1 MTRAHLRET
10 ALCALAVVVAAWPI
24 GTLLRDSSWTGPTLL
39 VVALVALLGA
49 GLRSLRVPAW
59 GVVLAQLVGVCL
71 AVCLLHDLGSGPAGL
86 PWTDVGDRLVD
97 RLEEAGRT
105 IRSYAAPAPPTRG
118 LVTLISLL
126 TGLVAILVD
135 HLVVARRAATVAGF
149 PLLVVYLVAV
159 VNTGVALPA
168 MYFLAL
174 ALLWLLLLVEQHGSQ
189 LRRWATLAAA
199 PSRGSGADDPATVVS
214 RFSRRSRLV
223 AVAVVLA
230 AAGIQALLPDI
241 QTRFLTEGL
250 GRQEQAGRGS
260 LSFTSDVDITRSLG
274 SRDPRPV
281 LTLRTSDGSEPP
293 PLAVTIAK
301 QYVDG
306 HWRMIP
312 TPPPSGQGQPA
323 PGRALGLPDGIAP
336 GLPHRAVTARVSD
349 NTVMRPPQLAAPVPA
364 LAVGT
369 DVPWRRD
376 ATTGLVS
383 VGRAAEDYTVSYAV
397 PTLTPEQLSRAAGG
411 SAAQQPYAT
420 SAFNDGDYLD
430 VDPASRELVDST
442 TREVLSSPDV
452 QRYGAADSAY
462 AKAMAIQ
469 QYLRSP
475 TFVYSLTLAPLTEE
489 ERQRGVEPDAVS
501 HFLRTRRGYCTQ
513 FSSAM
518 VMMARSQGIPAR
530 VVFGFLPGSLQPDGT
545 RIVRAADAHAWPELF
560 IDGAGWTRFEPTPGG
575 RSGLPPA
582 WATPPTAPTATAST
596 SAPTTTSSA
605 RPRPAETDTSTA
617 APTQPGLLD
626 RLRGW
631 FTPARIITLGLL
643 LLAAVALA
651 VTPLRAARVRRRR
664 LARAGSPAAAVE
676 SHWTTLAEQLRDLG
690 VGPPTGMTP
699 RTLTSHYDRYALL
712 PDDGKRALARVL
724 AAVERARYAPPG
736 ASASPRQVQADA
748 QVVRRSF
755 ARTRSWP
762 QRLRAALLPSAG
774 RGSTS

>member
-10 ALCALAVVVAAWPI
+10 ALSSLAVVVAAWPI
-24 GTLLRDSSWTGPTLL
+24 GTLLRDSSWTGPMLL
-39 VVALVALLGA
+39 VVGLVALVGA
-49 GLRSLRVPAW
+49 GLRSMRAPAW
-59 GVVLAQLVGVCL
+59 GVVLAQLLAVSL
-71 AVCLLHDLGSGPAGL
+71 AVCLLHDLGSGPGGL
-86 PWTDVGDRLVD
+86 PWTDVGSRLVD

-105 IRSYAAPAPPTRG
+105 IRSYAAPAPATRG

-149 PLLVVYLVAV
+149 PLLVVYLVSV
-159 VNTGVALPA
+159 VNTPVALPA
-168 MYFLAL
+168 VYFLPL

-199 PSRGSGADDPATVVS
+199 PSRSSDVDDAATVVS
-214 RFSRRSRLV
+214 RFSGRSRAV

-230 AAGIQALLPDI
+230 AVGIQALLPDLP
-241 QTRFLTEGL
+241 TRFLSEGL
-250 GRQEQAGRGS
+250 GRQEQAGRGT

-293 PLAVTIAK
+293 PLAVTMAK

-312 TPPPSGQGQPA
+312 TPPPADQAQPA
-323 PGRALGLPDGIAP
+323 PGRTLGLPDGIAP
-336 GLPHRAVTARVSD
+336 DLPHRSVTARVSD

-364 LAVGT
+364 LSVGA

-383 VGRAAEDYTVSYAV
+383 VGRAAEDYSVSYAV
-397 PTLTPEQLSRAAGG
+397 PTLTPAQLGGGTRG
-411 SAAQQPYAT
+411 SASQQPYAT
-420 SAFNDGDYLD
+420 SAYDDTDYLD
-430 VDPASRELVDST
+430 VDPASRELVDRT
-442 TREVLSSPDV
+442 AQEVLSLAEV
-452 QRYGAADSAY
+452 ERYGTPDGAY

-475 TFVYSLTLAPLTEE
+475 SFVYSLTLAPLTED
-489 ERQRGVEPDAVS
+489 ERRRGVEPDAVS

-513 FSSAM
+513 FSTAM

-545 RIVRAADAHAWPELF
+545 RVVRAADAHAWPELF
-560 IDGAGWTRFEPTPGG
+560 IDGVGWTRFEPTPGG
-575 RSGLPPA
+575 RAGLPPA
-582 WATPPTAPTATAST
+582 WATPPTAPTAS
-596 SAPTTTSSA
+596 
-605 RPRPAETDTSTA
+605 TSTA
-617 APTQPGLLD
+617 APTTTSTARPRPTETDTTPAAEAEPGALD

-631 FTPARIITLGLL
+631 FTPARTLTLGLL
-643 LLAAVALA
+643 LVAAIALA
-651 VTPLRAARVRRRR
+651 VAPLRAARARRRR
-664 LARAGSPAAAVE
+664 LARAGTPAAAVE
-676 SHWTTLAEQLRDLG
+676 AHWTSLAEQLHDLG
-690 VGPPTGMTP
+690 LGPPTGLTP
-699 RTLTSHYDRYALL
+699 RALAGHYDRYALL
-712 PDDGKRALARVL
+712 PDDGKRALTRVL
-724 AAVERARYAPPG
+724 SAVERARYAPPG
-736 ASASPRQVQADA
+736 ASASPRQVAADV
-748 QVVRRSF
+748 QVVRRTF

-762 QRLRAALLPSAG
+762 QRLRAVLLPTAG
-774 RGSTS
+774 RGRAD